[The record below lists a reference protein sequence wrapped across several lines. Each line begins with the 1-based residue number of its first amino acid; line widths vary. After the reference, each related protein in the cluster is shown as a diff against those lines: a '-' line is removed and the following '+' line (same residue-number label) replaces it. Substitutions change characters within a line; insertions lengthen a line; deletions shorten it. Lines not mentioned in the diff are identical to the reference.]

1 MIDSDKV
8 AASIQRLHDKGEVLH
23 DARRFNKTPTEHQ
36 WVKGQC
42 GRPKYSADFCA
53 LVHALQHLTKTRKG
67 VLRVL
72 RTVDKSGEKI
82 KGQNVGYSTVKNIIE
97 GERYAPERASSV
109 FRLRYEHYLDT
120 LGPLFRSGIEPS
132 RDHMT
137 QAKSGAIRTGT
148 PRQTTTGSDA
158 VERMIQQRMAAD
170 IAKRDAARA
179 ERDARAAR

>member
-53 LVHALQHLTKTRKG
+53 LVHALQHLTGTRKG

-82 KGQNVGYSTVKNIIE
+82 KGAAVGYTTVKNIME

-109 FRLRYEHYLDT
+109 FRLRYDHYIAT
-120 LGPLFRSGIEPS
+120 LGPVFQSGIEPS
-132 RDHMT
+132 REQMT
-137 QAKSGAIRTGT
+137 KAKAGDVAPTIKRPT
-148 PRQTTTGSDA
+148 QTEADA
-158 VERMIQQRMAAD
+158 VEQLIQQRKAEAV
-170 IAKRDAARA
+170 AKRDAARA
-179 ERDARAAR
+179 ARDARTA